1 MEFSRI
7 HNVADFYNS
16 KDSTPIAE
24 PVFKKDLYVYKLK
37 AKAIEMVDIR
47 ILAGQEL
54 YSHIKK
60 ELMCLF
66 VQKY

>member
-7 HNVADFYNS
+7 HNVADFYSSEN
-16 KDSTPIAE
+16 STPIAE
-24 PVFKKDLYVYKLK
+24 PVFKKDLYVYELN
-37 AKAIEMVDIR
+37 AKVMEMVDIR

-60 ELMCLF
+60 S
-66 VQKY
+66 